1 MLHRNKIPSPHSLI
15 RTACIL
21 TFLICGVSS
30 CFGQASGESL
40 RLDLKP
46 ANTELNQWT
55 LSWDTETNFVY
66 YIEQSEDHSNWYYV
80 SYYLAEEAAAVEET
94 LATGEN
100 RLFFRVRF
108 TEFTSDN
115 TSPLLTDDF
124 DGDLLSNYDEIN
136 TYSFMGLDPL
146 NSDSDGNGIND
157 GLEDADGDSRNNA
170 LEFTEKTDPMDY
182 YDGTLP
188 NLTIVSG
195 DGQTVGQGAITAEP
209 VIVRVDNNTN
219 ALENAPLE
227 VSVSPANSG
236 TLQADGSL
244 LPSTS
249 IRTDLSGEVAVDFI
263 ADADFTG
270 QVTINFLAQSGNNQT
285 AVQAI
290 LNVLQQLSFSLFA
303 GVDQTY
309 IQKDRQVSAAGS
321 NSYIQIPGQSQ
332 SIVDQFSIVSGLP
345 LEIVKIAAGADHALA
360 LTSEGL
366 VYAWGDNFFGQ
377 LGLGDFQGRS
387 QPTLISGLSDVLDI
401 SAGDGFSSFLVDNG
415 DSTTTVYLSG
425 NLQDGLKSAGGISNL
440 PIVSGQTG
448 HPNAIQLAASGRR
461 LMLLCEDSSV
471 WGWGDNTFRQVNPA
485 SANFQLDA
493 ATEIIPSGVV
503 SVSVSPDNSLVILNS
518 GELKAW
524 GTAAFE
530 QLTDGVF
537 DPSTGIYSLSMDVVR
552 ATAGNGFIA
561 YLDESNNLSTAGLN
575 DAGQLGRDT
584 GGAMIASAGSVA
596 LPTADTIVSL
606 VSGDRHL
613 IYLTVAEE
621 IYGFGDNSQGA
632 LGKGIT
638 EQLSTPTLLTP
649 NLN

>member
-1 MLHRNKIPSPHSLI
+1 MLAFSNPIRAIKFLLLNTIALNCLGAQESGNPVQLSLERNITDP
-15 RTACIL
+15 
-21 TFLICGVSS
+21 
-30 CFGQASGESL
+30 
-40 RLDLKP
+40 D
-46 ANTELNQWT
+46 QWL
-55 LSWDTETNFVY
+55 LSWSSESSQVYFVQ
-66 YIEQSEDHSNWYYV
+66 QSNDLVNWSWHSFH
-80 SYYLAEEAAAVEET
+80 LPEEAKIVEESVSII
-94 LATGEN
+94 GD
-100 RLFFRVRF
+100 RGFFRLQY
-108 TEFTSDN
+108 TEFSATN

-290 LNVLQQLSFSLFA
+290 LNVLQQLSFYLFA

-309 IQKDRQVSAAGS
+309 IQKDEQVSAAGS
-321 NSYIQIPGQSQ
+321 NNYIQIPGQSQ

-345 LEIVKIAAGADHALA
+345 LEIVKIVAGTDHVLA
-360 LTSEGL
+360 LTSSGS

-387 QPTLISGLSDVLDI
+387 TPTQIMNLNNVLDV
-401 SAGDGFSSFLVDNG
+401 SAGDSFSSFLVNNG
-415 DSTTTVYLSG
+415 DGTTTVYLSG
-425 NLQDGLKSAGGISNL
+425 NLKDGLSSTGGISNF
-440 PIVSGQTG
+440 PVIAEQTG
-448 HPNAIQLAASGRR
+448 YPKATRLAASGRR
-461 LMLLCEDSSV
+461 LLLLCEDSSV
-471 WGWGDNTFRQVNPA
+471 WTWGDNTFGQVNPT
-485 SANFQLDA
+485 SANFQLNV
-493 ATEIIPSGVV
+493 ATEIIPSGAVDV
-503 SVSVSPDNSLVILNS
+503 SGSPDNSLAILDT

-524 GTAAFE
+524 GNTAFE
-530 QLTDGVF
+530 QLADGVF
-537 DPSTGIYSLSMDVVR
+537 DSSTGIYSLATNVVQ
-552 ATAGNGFIA
+552 AIAGNGFIA
-561 YLDESNNLSTAGLN
+561 YLNESNNLLTAGLN
-575 DAGQLGRDT
+575 DTGQLGRDT
-584 GGAMIASAGSVA
+584 GEAMVA
-596 LPTADTIVSL
+596 PVGLVPLPSADTIHTL
-606 VSGDRHL
+606 VSGNRHL
-613 IYLTVAEE
+613 VYLTVTNEL
-621 IYGFGDNSQGA
+621 YGFGDNSQGA
-632 LGKGIT
+632 LGKGVT
-638 EQLSTPTLLTP
+638 EQLLIPTLLTT